1 MPKEKK
7 YRRRGK
13 RHEDSSY
20 RKSGRSTHSDEFSK
34 GQTKRLVP
42 GYEVKLGGPRYPIDL
57 LMMTKRGKRIHYMDG
72 DVDSTSKESPK
83 GIKDIVA
90 DKDQWYKL
98 SAKCGAGRPNKE
110 FPKGSAIPLVAKL
123 PQNLFDT
130 LNPAEI
136 DALQEGDIR
145 VTCYKCLKVLYIQD
159 IADMTDAEGNE
170 LELYTRDF
178 FPTDTENNR
187 HKHVMVPQGRNG
199 QFGSQKGKADRQ
211 AIWNSLNIDD
221 ENGIITNY
229 YEYFD
234 TSKWVPG
241 IEEARTQP
249 KSLVFIGNR
258 TPEQIARLLAVEA
271 KRESFGQLI
280 RDVLGAD
287 VYRAL
292 DPKGDSMDIN
302 DVFDKLANLYMLR
315 RDLAERNYK
324 NAESRAKASRK
335 NNPLLGLDQNVLD
348 GLDLFI
354 RRHYVQSK
362 Q

>member
-13 RHEDSSY
+13 KHEDSSY
-20 RKSGRSTHSDEFSK
+20 RKSGRSTHSDEFSI

-42 GYEVKLGGPRYPIDL
+42 GLEPKLGGPRYPIDF

-123 PQNLFDT
+123 PKNLSDT

-136 DALQEGDIR
+136 IELSEGDIR

-159 IADMTDAEGNE
+159 IADKTDGNDNE

-199 QFGSQKGKADRQ
+199 QFGSVRGKANR
-211 AIWNSLNIDD
+211 AGIWNALQIDD
-221 ENGIITNY
+221 DNGTITNY

-234 TSKWVPG
+234 KSKWVPG

-258 TPEQIARLLAVEA
+258 TPAQIAKLLEVEA

-280 RDVLGAD
+280 KDVLGAN
-287 VYRAL
+287 VYYAL
-292 DPKGDSMDIN
+292 DPVGNSMDTD
-302 DVFDKLANLYMLR
+302 DVFEKLANLYMLR

-324 NAESRAKASRK
+324 NAQKRAKASRQK
-335 NNPLLGLDQNVLD
+335 NPLLDLDQTVLD

-354 RRHYVQSK
+354 RRHYVQTK
-362 Q
+362 R